1 MRSQRR
7 LCFLDAISRFLLFGD
22 DADQVCWAKKSKK
35 LRKSDSDQRV
45 TPAATHIWITPYSRK
60 ALRGPACSSHA
71 GLRMSEDQALAA

>member
-22 DADQVCWAKKSKK
+22 DADQVCWAKKSKQ

-45 TPAATHIWITPYSRK
+45 TPRSDPHLDYSLLQNSSSR
-60 ALRGPACSSHA
+60 AC
-71 GLRMSEDQALAA
+71 LF